1 MIGGFWVC
9 ADCQRG
15 RKILESL
22 GELFSDWYKG
32 GFMWIANMA
41 GRFEWSFSLG
51 GVGFHADCQRGQADP
66 SLLDME
72 GGGRSF
78 WFWRSVVTTS
88 FFYILLQLTNLPFLF
103 FKGVGV

>member
-1 MIGGFWVC
+1 LIGGFWVC

-32 GFMWIANMA
+32 VSCGLPTWL
-41 GRFEWSFSLG
+41 GRFERSFSLS

-88 FFYILLQLTNLPFLF
+88 FFYILLQLTTLPFF
-103 FKGVGV
+103 FF